1 MNERLAMP
9 FTRYFYFKKDT
20 PADTDW
26 KIKAKERNGVAARE
40 LGGYDAYG
48 EFGWNDEIL
57 IKEKELVEPK
67 YVIDTLVK
75 DSKVRAVE
83 GKDGMAVEVKEGEVP
98 ELGIGDNTVDR
109 PLARFTEADK
119 KRDTKRLDR
128 ALART
133 LYLVVKR
140 KDGGWGFPSG
150 ELVGRENL
158 HQVCSAN
165 GIPLEDDVGTSRVRA
180 PANI

>member
-1 MNERLAMP
+1 MP

-40 LGGYDAYG
+40 LGGYNAYSK
-48 EFGWNDEIL
+48 EGWNDEIL
-57 IKEKELVEPK
+57 LKEKDLVEPK

-98 ELGIGDNTVDR
+98 ELGIGDTTVDG
-109 PLARFTEADK
+109 PLSRFTEADK
-119 KRDTKRLDR
+119 KRDFKRLDR
-128 ALART
+128 ALSRT
-133 LYLVVKR
+133 LYLLVKR
-140 KDGGWGFPSG
+140 KESGWGFPSG
-150 ELVGRENL
+150 ELDGRENL
-158 HQVCSAN
+158 HNVCFPQILITLGADYFSRILAN
-165 GIPLEDDVGTSRVRA
+165 DY
-180 PANI
+180 